1 MNLEYALLLAVI
13 QGLTKFL
20 PISSSAHLIL
30 PSAVLGWVDQGLA
43 FDVAVHLGSLIA
55 VILALRVRLG
65 RLIKGVCV
73 GMGRRY
79 PRHARLGWMIAAAT
93 LPAVVAG
100 VLLKSWIE
108 GELRAVGVIAATTIG
123 FGLLLWWADGR
134 VGQRGMSHIRW
145 RDVLIIGM
153 AQAVA
158 LIPGTSRSGITLTA
172 ALALG
177 WSRRAAAEFSFL
189 MSVPVIFGA
198 SLLKGWDLLSATESV
213 PWFEIGMGTVAS
225 GLSAYVCI
233 RLFLGLIQRIG
244 VKPFVMYRLAL
255 GVVLLVVLLIP

>member
-13 QGLTKFL
+13 QGLTEFL

-55 VILALRVRLG
+55 VVLALRARLG
-65 RLIKGVCV
+65 RLIKGVYV

-108 GELRAVGVIAATTIG
+108 GELRAIGVIAATTIG
-123 FGLLLWWADGR
+123 FGLLLWWADRR

-198 SLLKGWDLLSATESV
+198 SLLKGWDLLSATETV
-213 PWFEIGMGTVAS
+213 PWLEIGMGTVAS

-255 GVVLLVVLLIP
+255 GVVLLIVLWIP